1 MKGQVWSLD
10 LAVSM
15 IIFIGALASVVFA
28 WNFMSTGTIE
38 SQEMKSLQ
46 LKSLG
51 ISDSLMRTP
60 GIPEDWNKSNVV
72 VIGLVTD
79 GLLDRHKVEQLIS
92 MDHNKTLQLLDL
104 GGYDFYFEI
113 SDINGTVYNNT
124 LPVISPDAKIIV
136 PSERYATY
144 NGRAAKVKFVI
155 WSE

>member
-1 MKGQVWSLD
+1 MKGQVWSFD

-28 WNFMSTGTIE
+28 WNFMSTGAFE

-46 LKSLG
+46 LRALG
-51 ISDSLMRTP
+51 ISDSLLRTP
-60 GIPEDWNKSNVV
+60 GIPEDWNSSNVIV
-72 VIGLVTD
+72 LGLATD
-79 GLLDRHKVEQLIS
+79 GLLDRQKVEQFIS
-92 MDHNKTLQLLDL
+92 MDHNKTRQLLDL
-104 GGYDFYFEI
+104 GGYEYYFEV

-124 LPVISPDAKIIV
+124 LPSISPDAKIIV

-144 NGRAAKVKFVI
+144 EGRAVKVSFVI